1 MRKHQGTRRSRN
13 KMKQN
18 MNKKRKKSTNRI
30 KSKSKTKTKSK
41 TKKTRKQKRRQ
52 RKHVKHTGGHD
63 SGHTYSEIQSLYS
76 KIIEPTPI
84 YKEVIYRAY
93 SHEIETLKYEDL
105 IKQLVSIIDVIEKH
119 PKGPYC
125 LDLVL
130 SSIFSGYTP
139 ISNYD
144 IIKMLS
150 PSELGETI
158 TELKLR
164 ISNQEYQQNNSD
176 YVEMINLLRAAE
188 TQYTYLQTLGKLGDE
203 DDQVSEQ
210 VLKSIETA
218 KETHQIRHVIDITM
232 FDEIQ
237 QLCGNEI
244 LNLIIIML
252 RYLKFELDIDANV
265 LECKTRWNMNMTP
278 EHIFVQP
285 LLAAITT
292 KASKELNNAIRD
304 ENYAIFVHLYDK
316 LENLKARLDNAYGKF
331 IWNNGKDYQNIL
343 SNKILNKS
351 QDIIR
356 YN

>member
-1 MRKHQGTRRSRN
+1 MRKHQGTTRSKNR
-13 KMKQN
+13 MKQN
-18 MNKKRKKSTNRI
+18 MNKNRKNSTNRI
-30 KSKSKTKTKSK
+30 KSKSKTK

-63 SGHTYSEIQSLYS
+63 SGHTYSEIQPPLYS

-93 SHEIETLKYEDL
+93 SHKIETLNLQDL

-119 PKGPYC
+119 PKGPDC

-176 YVEMINLLRAAE
+176 KVEMINLLHAME
-188 TQYTYLQTLGKLGDE
+188 TQYTYLQKLGKLGDE

-218 KETHQIRHVIDITM
+218 KETLQ
-232 FDEIQ
+232 
-237 QLCGNEI
+237 
-244 LNLIIIML
+244 
-252 RYLKFELDIDANV
+252 
-265 LECKTRWNMNMTP
+265 
-278 EHIFVQP
+278 
-285 LLAAITT
+285 
-292 KASKELNNAIRD
+292 
-304 ENYAIFVHLYDK
+304 
-316 LENLKARLDNAYGKF
+316 LENFALPC
-331 IWNNGKDYQNIL
+331 NI
-343 SNKILNKS
+343 
-351 QDIIR
+351 
-356 YN
+356 